1 MEEWH
6 ERGSDCSRGFRGIFD
21 IELARFGALA
31 YDCLEDRPHPLDTRL
46 DDRLV
51 LLRGGDDQLVHGPC
65 LDQHHLVVVVNS
77 GQELAEF
84 LCGRRVSAR
93 DRGSDVGNL
102 VHNTPADGLVD
113 RIPGGKETVDV
124 GRAHAELS
132 GDVGHRGP
140 MVTHAAKLFLRC
152 FQDPPAGSESF
163 PVRTGRFIELTE
175 LYSAANAGRN
185 SGSSVEF

>member
-1 MEEWH
+1 MIASKIVTI
-6 ERGSDCSRGFRGIFD
+6 RSMC
-21 IELARFGALA
+21 ALMIGQF
-31 YDCLEDRPHPLDTRL
+31 
-46 DDRLV
+46 

-132 GDVGHRGP
+132 GDVGYRGP
-140 MVTHAAKLFLRC
+140 MVIHAAKLLIRC
-152 FQDPPAGSESF
+152 FQDPPAGLVGIFSRSD
-163 PVRTGRFIELTE
+163 RTVHRIDGAL
-175 LYSAANAGRN
+175 L
-185 SGSSVEF
+185 GSQCWS